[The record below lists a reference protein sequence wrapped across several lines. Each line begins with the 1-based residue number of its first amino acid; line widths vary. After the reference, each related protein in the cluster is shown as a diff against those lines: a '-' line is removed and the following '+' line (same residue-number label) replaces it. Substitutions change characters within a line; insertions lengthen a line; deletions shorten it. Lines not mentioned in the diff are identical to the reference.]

1 MDIFPD
7 SEFIRRR
14 KGRGFEMGRVVG
26 WAADRGYQK
35 TLVVSEGVKKSS
47 E

>member
-7 SEFIRRR
+7 SEFIKRR

-26 WAADRGYQK
+26 WAADRI
-35 TLVVSEGVKKSS
+35 SEDVGRERGREEVK
-47 E
+47 